1 MAPPFHSVALSHSA
15 SRSGHVPCFG
25 EQDCGRFDASRAA
38 GCEKDCVSD
47 SSLGNC
53 ATTGEHCWK
62 DPGDRRA
69 EESQGGPAE
78 ATVGQSPPV
87 TPPTLTDI

>member
-1 MAPPFHSVALSHSA
+1 MWKGLP
-15 SRSGHVPCFG
+15 
-25 EQDCGRFDASRAA
+25 
-38 GCEKDCVSD
+38 VSD

-53 ATTGEHCWK
+53 ATAGERCWK
-62 DPGDRRA
+62 DPGDGCA

-87 TPPTLTDI
+87 TPPSLTDVCASTGKVCLAQPRSVSSALTPGLL